1 MFRTLLA
8 LLVFMLSLASTEAQ
22 VVNGVTLVEP
32 SLISP
37 QSAANPGKPFLV
49 GLRLKI
55 APGWHTYWLN
65 PGDSGIPVSI
75 QWKLPPSWKA
85 GPIRWPIPE
94 KHLEPGNMITFGY
107 ENEVL
112 LITEI
117 TPPDDAKESRVTLEA
132 EASWLVCESTCVPG
146 SAELKL
152 EMPVS
157 IDPPASTEYA
167 ALFAETEAKL
177 PKSTA
182 PPFKFRWENG
192 DTEAFLKLEGTPVGA
207 TYDFYPTTAVLRYPE
222 VVSPGVIRVPFP
234 PPPEPAAVQGILV
247 QKLDGKTEAWLLDS
261 RRKNTPA
268 EAVTTSSA
276 AAAPPSTPPAPPPG
290 EVLTLPKALGFGFI
304 GGFILNLMPCVLP
317 VIALKIFGFIG
328 QVGESRQR
336 VFRMGLAFVG
346 GIFAWFI
353 ALAVLVL
360 IARNAGHEVNWAFQ
374 FQNPKFVLGMAM
386 VVFIFSLNL
395 LGVFEIWLPGTSKL
409 TALSSK
415 EGYGGAFM
423 HGVLATLLAT
433 PCTAP
438 FLAPALAFAFAQSG
452 VVTFA
457 MFLSIAMGMSLPY
470 ILLTANP
477 GWMKFLPRPG
487 NWMIRLKQTM
497 GFFLLGTVV
506 WLFSILASHDAK
518 EAIQSVWLF
527 LGVGMACWIFGNWIT
542 PNTSLRYQTIALG
555 AILAVLGISFQLA
568 NPTHHQNGVDQ
579 WEPWSPERVQELVA
593 QRKPI
598 FVDFTADWCT
608 NCKYNEKFV
617 LDTEPVRKALA
628 GYTTLKADWTKN
640 DPVITAELKRLGR
653 AGVPVYLVYP
663 PDGSGQPKILPEIL
677 TQNVVID
684 ALK

>member
-1 MFRTLLA
+1 MLRTLFA
-8 LLVFMLSLASTEAQ
+8 LLLLLFPLVRGEAQ
-22 VVNGVTLVEP
+22 VVNGVTLIEP
-32 SLISP
+32 ALISP
-37 QSAANPGKPFLV
+37 QNGANPGKPFLV
-49 GLRLKI
+49 GLYLKI
-55 APGWHTYWLN
+55 APGWHTYWIN

-75 QWKLPPSWKA
+75 QWKLPPGWKA

-107 ENEVL
+107 EKEVL
-112 LITEI
+112 LLTEI
-117 TPPDDAKESRVTLEA
+117 TPPDNVTDSSVTLEA

-152 EMPVS
+152 EVP
-157 IDPPASTEYA
+157 ITLEPPTPTEHA
-167 ALFAETEAKL
+167 ALFAQTEAKL
-177 PKSTA
+177 PHSTA
-182 PPFKFRWENG
+182 PPFKVRWENG
-192 DTEAFLKLEGTPVGA
+192 DTEAYLKLEGTPAGA
-207 TYDFYPTTAVLRYPE
+207 TYDFYPITAVLRYPE

-234 PPPEPAAVQGILV
+234 PPPEPPAIQGLLV
-247 QKLDGKTEAWLLDS
+247 QKLDGKTEAWLLDN
-261 RRKNTPA
+261 RKKGNT
-268 EAVTTSSA
+268 
-276 AAAPPSTPPAPPPG
+276 AAAPAATAPAPAPPVSG
-290 EVLTLPKALGFGFI
+290 EVLTLPKALAFGFI

-336 VFRMGLAFVG
+336 VFRMGLAFVA
-346 GIFAWFI
+346 GIFTWFI

-386 VVFIFSLNL
+386 VVFIFALNL
-395 LGVFEIWLPGTSKL
+395 LGVFEIWLPGTGRLS
-409 TALSSK
+409 ALSSK
-415 EGYGGAFM
+415 EGYGGAFL

-452 VVTFA
+452 AITFV
-457 MFLSIAMGMSLPY
+457 MFLAIASGMSLPY
-470 ILLTANP
+470 IVLTANP
-477 GWMKFLPRPG
+477 GWMRFLPRPG
-487 NWMIRLKQTM
+487 NWMVRLKQTM
-497 GFFLLGTVV
+497 GFLLLGTVV
-506 WLFSILASHDAK
+506 WLFSILAAHDAK
-518 EAIQSVWLF
+518 EAIDSVWLF
-527 LGVGMACWIFGNWIT
+527 LGIGMSCWIFGNWIT
-542 PNTSLRYQTIALG
+542 PSTSLRYQTIALG

-568 NPTHHQNGVDQ
+568 NPGGSQDGLQ
-579 WEPWSPERVQELVA
+579 WEPWSPERVQELVQ

-617 LDTEPVRKALA
+617 IDTEPVRKALA
-628 GYTTLKADWTKN
+628 GYATLKADWTRN

-677 TQNVVID
+677 TQNILLE

>member
-1 MFRTLLA
+1 MLRTLFA
-8 LLVFMLSLASTEAQ
+8 LLLLLFPLVRSEAQ
-22 VVNGVTLVEP
+22 VVNGVTLIEP
-32 SLISP
+32 SLVSP
-37 QSAANPGKPFLV
+37 QHGANPGKPFLV
-49 GLRLKI
+49 GVHLRI
-55 APGWHTYWLN
+55 APGWHTYWIN

-75 QWKLPPSWKA
+75 QWKLPPGWKA
-85 GPIRWPIPE
+85 GPIRWHIPE

-107 ENEVL
+107 EKEVL
-112 LITEI
+112 LLTEI
-117 TPPDDAKESRVTLEA
+117 TPPDEVTDASVTLEA
-132 EASWLVCESTCVPG
+132 EVSWLVCESTCVPG

-152 EMPVS
+152 AVP
-157 IDPPASTEYA
+157 ITLDPPAPTEHA
-167 ALFAETEAKL
+167 ALFAETEARL

-182 PPFKFRWENG
+182 PPFKVRWENG
-192 DTEAFLKLEGTPVGA
+192 DTEAYLKLEGTPAGA
-207 TYDFYPTTAVLRYPE
+207 TYDFYPITAVLRYPE

-234 PPPEPAAVQGILV
+234 PPPEPPAIQGLLV
-247 QKLDGKTEAWLLDS
+247 QKLNGKTEAWLLDN
-261 RRKNTPA
+261 RKKDDSNAAAP
-268 EAVTTSSA
+268 A
-276 AAAPPSTPPAPPPG
+276 AAAPAKPAPPASG
-290 EVLTLPKALGFGFI
+290 EVLTLPKALTFSFI

-336 VFRMGLAFVG
+336 VFRMGLAFVA
-346 GIFAWFI
+346 GIFTWFI
-353 ALAVLVL
+353 ALAALVL

-386 VVFIFSLNL
+386 VVFIFALNL
-395 LGVFEIWLPGTSKL
+395 LGVFEIWLPGTGKL
-409 TALSSK
+409 SALSSK
-415 EGYGGAFM
+415 EGYGGAFL

-452 VVTFA
+452 AITFV
-457 MFLSIAMGMSLPY
+457 MFLAIASGMSLPY
-470 ILLTANP
+470 IVLTANP
-477 GWMKFLPRPG
+477 GWMRFLPRPG
-487 NWMIRLKQTM
+487 NWMVRLKQTM
-497 GFFLLGTVV
+497 GFLLLGTVV
-506 WLFSILASHDAK
+506 WLFSILAAHDAK
-518 EAIQSVWLF
+518 EAIDSVWLF
-527 LGVGMACWIFGNWIT
+527 LGIGMSCWIFGNWIT
-542 PNTSLRYQTIALG
+542 PSTSLRYQTIALG

-568 NPTHHQNGVDQ
+568 NPGGSQDGRQ
-579 WEPWSPERVQELVA
+579 WEPWSPERVQELVQ

-617 LDTEPVRKALA
+617 IDTEPVRKALA
-628 GYTTLKADWTKN
+628 GYATLKADWTRN

-677 TQNVVID
+677 TQNILLE